1 MRQRRRAVRKPQ
13 FTALSSLPKGA
24 VVVGVD
30 EVGVGP
36 LAGTMF
42 ACAIAFR
49 AGHAPIYGVTDSK
62 KVTEKSRERL
72 LPKILDQ
79 CLDVGMG
86 WVDADEYDRIG
97 ASESRRQ
104 VLIRA
109 VADLT
114 IDVDHTYVDG
124 DLFIKELDHTERVVR
139 GDEKIWIVGAASIVA
154 KQMQCAQ
161 MASFHAR
168 WPQYGFNHH
177 HAYGTRVHMDAL
189 SKHGPCPAHRMSMKP
204 VKNAK

>member
-1 MRQRRRAVRKPQ
+1 
-13 FTALSSLPKGA
+13 

-36 LAGTMF
+36 LAGPMM

-49 AGHAPIYGVTDSK
+49 ASHVPIHGVTDSK
-62 KVTEKSRERL
+62 KVTEKTRERL
-72 LPKILDQ
+72 MRQILDQ

-109 VADLT
+109 VKDLT
-114 IDVDHTYVDG
+114 VEADHTYVDG
-124 DLFIKELDHTERVVR
+124 DLFIRELSHTERVVK

-154 KQMQCAQ
+154 KQQQCDFMSRLHRQ
-161 MASFHAR
+161 YPR
-168 WPQYGFNHH
+168 YGFNHH
-177 HAYGTRVHMDAL
+177 HGYGTRVHLDAL
-189 SKHGPCPAHRMSMKP
+189 SVHGPCPAHRRAMKP
-204 VKNAK
+204 VKATER